1 MTDPITK
8 AVKAMTLVYGST
20 RNSMDSF
27 ASAASNPKQFPKV
40 VLAVTVASG
49 LVGFVLMQIVDQKR
63 ERNMQSF
70 VPSQETKK
78 SMTQNE
84 SVVRAM
90 IENAKASTPTENLEN
105 AAMAQQN
112 FMLFQFDKSVAEDK
126 RDQSFLQRIAKRSD
140 EIRNNEKD
148 LND

>member
-1 MTDPITK
+1 
-8 AVKAMTLVYGST
+8 
-20 RNSMDSF
+20 
-27 ASAASNPKQFPKV
+27 
-40 VLAVTVASG
+40 
-49 LVGFVLMQIVDQKR
+49 
-63 ERNMQSF
+63 MQSF

-78 SMTQNE
+78 SMSQNE

-148 LND
+148 VNDSE

>member
-1 MTDPITK
+1 
-8 AVKAMTLVYGST
+8 
-20 RNSMDSF
+20 
-27 ASAASNPKQFPKV
+27 
-40 VLAVTVASG
+40 
-49 LVGFVLMQIVDQKR
+49 
-63 ERNMQSF
+63 MQSF

-78 SMTQNE
+78 SMSHNE

-112 FMLFQFDKSVAEDK
+112 FMLIQFDKSVAEDK

-148 LND
+148 VNDSE

>member
-1 MTDPITK
+1 M
-8 AVKAMTLVYGST
+8 SH
-20 RNSMDSF
+20 
-27 ASAASNPKQFPKV
+27 
-40 VLAVTVASG
+40 
-49 LVGFVLMQIVDQKR
+49 
-63 ERNMQSF
+63 
-70 VPSQETKK
+70 
-78 SMTQNE
+78 NE

-112 FMLFQFDKSVAEDK
+112 FMLIQFDKSVAEDK

-148 LND
+148 VNDSE

>member
-1 MTDPITK
+1 
-8 AVKAMTLVYGST
+8 
-20 RNSMDSF
+20 
-27 ASAASNPKQFPKV
+27 
-40 VLAVTVASG
+40 
-49 LVGFVLMQIVDQKR
+49 
-63 ERNMQSF
+63 MQSF

-78 SMTQNE
+78 SMSQNE

-112 FMLFQFDKSVAEDK
+112 FMLIQFDKSVAEDK